1 MFRFAAILHGIRGR
15 VLRGT
20 AVERRGRAGAIFENS
35 RCRVAEL
42 AWAQA
47 LKTA

>member
-1 MFRFAAILHGIRGR
+1 VLHGIRGR

-20 AVERRGRAGAIFENS
+20 AASARARQYAAQVEQ
-35 RCRVAEL
+35 VAEL

-47 LKTA
+47 ERAMRA